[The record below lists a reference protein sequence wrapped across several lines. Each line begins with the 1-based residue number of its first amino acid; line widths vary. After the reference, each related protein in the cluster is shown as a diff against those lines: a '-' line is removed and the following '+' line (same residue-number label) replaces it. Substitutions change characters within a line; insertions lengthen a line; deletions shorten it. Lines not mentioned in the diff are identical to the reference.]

1 MKLYCRDGIVIA
13 THDDDQ
19 DVPASAYGDGIVIVY
34 SATAVATDSP
44 VPTLDHA
51 GLKACAREK
60 RKSVIAGGCTVTVDG
75 IAMPVWADADTISA
89 LTGLSLMASANPAL
103 TASWKARDGQF
114 YDLNAADITTLATGV
129 ATFVQAAFA
138 AESAVVADIDADNI
152 TTADEIEAAD
162 WPT

>member
-1 MKLYCRDGIVIA
+1 MKAYCKNGVVIA
-13 THDDDQ
+13 THDDNQ
-19 DVPASAYGDGIVIVY
+19 DVPASAYGDGVTIVSLV
-34 SATAVATDSP
+34 TDIEVGSP

-114 YDLNAADITTLATGV
+114 YDLTAADITTLATGV